1 MKTVKRKLFKIP
13 SVLFIFIV
21 FQLAIS
27 FCCSCFGQTENTSQP
42 EDLIR
47 ELVEEQTE
55 YSRID
60 VIENELGKYL
70 DDETKK
76 ILEGYNPGDIVSKA
90 STGKLDFN
98 IKNIG
103 ANALSYLLR
112 EIYQNFGI
120 LIRLAV
126 LIVICAML
134 KNLQSRF
141 LSEGVSQIAF
151 YVCYIVLVTVLLVS
165 FSTAAQLGVKIINN
179 MVDFMYVAVPVL
191 ITLLISGGN
200 ITTGGVLQPVLLL
213 IVEIAATIIKN
224 AFIPL
229 LIFSTILT
237 IVSNVSA
244 RVQLG
249 GLASFI
255 KQIVT
260 WGLGIVL
267 TLFIA
272 VVTVQGSMGAIVD
285 GVTSKAAK
293 FAISAFI
300 PIVGKTL
307 SDAADTVVGCTLLIK
322 NAAGIATMLGVMVIC
337 AVPLIKIIALV
348 ALYKAAGAVL
358 QPISEPGITNC
369 INDVAG
375 SMLYIFAVAS
385 SVAFMFIISV
395 TALISAS
402 NVSAMLR

>member
-1 MKTVKRKLFKIP
+1 MRAFKRKTIKITAGLI
-13 SVLFIFIV
+13 VIIV
-21 FQLAIS
+21 FQMAAS
-27 FCCSCFGQTENTSQP
+27 FCGFCLGQKQDGNSSG
-42 EDLIR
+42 DLVDEII
-47 ELVEEQTE
+47 EQQSE

-60 VIENELGKYL
+60 VIENELDKYL
-70 DDETKK
+70 DDETRK
-76 ILEGYNPGDIVSKA
+76 LLDGYNPGEIANKA
-90 STGKLDFN
+90 SMGQLDLN

-103 ANALSYLLR
+103 ANFLKLLLK
-112 EIYQNFGI
+112 EIYQNLGI

-126 LIVICAML
+126 LIVVCAML

-151 YVCYIVLVTVLLVS
+151 YVCYIVLVTILLVS
-165 FSTAAQLGVKIINN
+165 FSTAARLGIGIISN
-179 MVDFMYVAVPVL
+179 MVDFMYATVPVL

-200 ITTGGVLQPVLLL
+200 ITTGGVFQPVMLL
-213 IVEIAATIIKN
+213 IVEVAATIIRN

-229 LIFSTILT
+229 IFFSTILT
-237 IVSNVSA
+237 IVSNISA
-244 RVQLG
+244 KAQLN
-249 GLASFI
+249 GLASLI

-267 TLFIA
+267 TAFIA
-272 VVTVQGSMGAIVD
+272 VVSLQGSMGAVVD
-285 GVTSKAAK
+285 GVTAKAAK

-322 NAAGIATMLGVMVIC
+322 NAAGVATMLGVLIIC
-337 AVPLIKIIALV
+337 AVPLLKIIALV
-348 ALYKAAGAVL
+348 ALYKAAGAL
-358 QPISEPGITNC
+358 LEPISEKGIVSC

-375 SMLYIFAVAS
+375 SMLYIFAVAVA
-385 SVAFMFIISV
+385 VAFMFIISV

-402 NVSAMLR
+402 NLSAMLR

>member
-1 MKTVKRKLFKIP
+1 MKVFKGKFTKIITG
-13 SVLFIFIV
+13 LFIFIV
-21 FQLAIS
+21 FQLAINLCG
-27 FCCSCFGQTENTSQP
+27 FCLGLTQDDSSG
-42 EDLIR
+42 DLID
-47 ELVEEQTE
+47 EIIEQQSDH
-55 YSRID
+55 SRID
-60 VIENELGKYL
+60 VIENELDKYL
-70 DDETKK
+70 DDETRR
-76 ILEGYNPGDIVSKA
+76 LLDGYNPGEIASKA

-103 ANALSYLLR
+103 ANALSFLLK
-112 EIYQNFGI
+112 EIYQNLGI
-120 LIRLAV
+120 LIRLTV
-126 LIVICAML
+126 LIVICAIL
-134 KNLQSRF
+134 KNLQTQF

-165 FSTAAQLGVKIINN
+165 FSTAAQLGMGIINN
-179 MVDFMYVAVPVL
+179 MVDFMYATIPVL
-191 ITLLISGGN
+191 ITLLISGGS
-200 ITTGGVLQPVLLL
+200 ITTGGIFQPVMLL
-213 IVEIAATIIKN
+213 IVEVAATIIKN

-229 LIFSTILT
+229 IFFSSILT
-237 IVSNVSA
+237 IVSNISA
-244 RVQLG
+244 KVQLT

-267 TLFIA
+267 TAFIA
-272 VVTVQGSMGAIVD
+272 VVSLQGSMGAVVD
-285 GVTSKAAK
+285 GVTAKAAK

-322 NAAGIATMLGVMVIC
+322 NAAGVATMLGVLIIC

-348 ALYKAAGAVL
+348 ALYKACGAML
-358 QPISEPGITNC
+358 EPISEPGITNC

-375 SMLYIFAVAS
+375 SMLYIFAVAAA
-385 SVAFMFIISV
+385 VAFMFIISV

-402 NVSAMLR
+402 NLSAMLR